1 MRLESQYSFNHY
13 QTVADCRGPTRNA
26 LYASAAVSELDSR
39 GPPGAAASSHDAARP
54 GVTCP
59 GQYGHD
65 RSVTSLRVSAGPGPS
80 LGFGS
85 GWPGMTEPEGP
96 AQPGPGAS
104 ESKPALKRRHARI
117 RSQTASASG
126 PDSLRLEALA
136 ATVSIIRDHHEL
148 SGIMMIGR

>member
-104 ESKPALKRRHARI
+104 ESKPALERRHA
-117 RSQTASASG
+117 
-126 PDSLRLEALA
+126 PDSESDCQCQWARQPEARS
-136 ATVSIIRDHHEL
+136 TGRHRVDHPR
-148 SGIMMIGR
+148 SS